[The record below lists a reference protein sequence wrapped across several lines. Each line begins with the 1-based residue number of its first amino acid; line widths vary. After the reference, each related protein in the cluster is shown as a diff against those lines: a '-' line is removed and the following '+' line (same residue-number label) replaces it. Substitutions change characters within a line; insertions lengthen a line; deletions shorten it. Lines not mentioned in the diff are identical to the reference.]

1 MEIAIIFVLILING
15 VFSMSEIALISARK
29 NRLENAAKK
38 GNVKAQAALDL
49 SNSPTKF
56 LSTVQIGITV
66 TAILTGIIS
75 GDRITADVKIFYESY
90 SAIKPY
96 ADSAAVVTVVFLLT
110 YITLVV
116 AELLPKRIGLNYP
129 ESIAKAVAL
138 PMKFVSTATAP
149 FIWLLTV
156 STDFLLKVLRIK
168 PSADGKVTEEEIK
181 AIIKEGTEGGEVQE
195 IEQDIVERVFHI
207 GDRKVNSLMTHRK
220 SVVFLPL
227 NADKN
232 HVKDHMLKELHS
244 VYPVYGENHDDIV
257 GVVNLKAIFSH
268 FENDNFNL
276 AEIMTEAPYLM
287 EQTTAYKALEH
298 FKTSGIHYAFVSDE
312 YGDFEGIITL
322 NDILEALVGDASDF
336 YKEDF
341 KLVAREDGTWL
352 VDGHYS
358 LHDFLTFFELDEL
371 INDYEVNTVSGL
383 IMTELSFIPK
393 EGQKLLWN
401 NFELE
406 VLDMDGVKI
415 DKVLVKSLEKKTE
428 NDKE

>member
-1 MEIAIIFVLILING
+1 MEITIIFFLIILNG

-38 GNVKAQAALDL
+38 GNASAQTALDL
-49 SNSPTKF
+49 ANSPNKF
-56 LSTVQIGITV
+56 LSTVQIGITLIG
-66 TAILTGIIS
+66 ILTGIFS
-75 GDRITADVKIFYESY
+75 GEALTDDARFFYEGIPSLKEY
-90 SAIKPY
+90 SN
-96 ADSAAVVTVVFLLT
+96 SLAVGTVVVILT
-110 YITLVV
+110 FFSLVLG
-116 AELLPKRIGLNYP
+116 ELLPKRIGLNYP
-129 ESIAKAVAL
+129 ERIAKAVAL
-138 PMKFVSTATAP
+138 PMKYVSVVTAP
-149 FIWLLTV
+149 FIWLLTT
-156 STDFLLKVLRIK
+156 STDFLLKILMIR
-168 PSADGKVTEEEIK
+168 PNADGKVTEEEIK

-220 SVVFLPL
+220 SVVFLPV
-227 NADKN
+227 NANKQ
-232 HVKDHMLKELHS
+232 HVRELMLKELHS

-257 GVVNLKAIFSH
+257 GVVDLKSIFSH
-268 FENDNFNL
+268 FENENFNL
-276 AEIMTEAPYLM
+276 SGIMTEPPFLM

-341 KLVAREDGTWL
+341 KLVSRDDGTWM

-358 LHDFLTFFELDEL
+358 LHDFLTYFELDEL

-393 EGQKLLWN
+393 EGQKLIWN

-415 DKVLVKSLEKKTE
+415 DKVLVRSLDK
-428 NDKE
+428 NDDD